1 MSQLTLAQVFDA
13 VQTWPVEQRQQ
24 LKQWLAQ
31 REAIA
36 SSQQH
41 TTETDNSLPPLDV
54 IPPIK
59 MKRVPP
65 VGPIRDMKREGEWL
79 QKHRAQYAGQWVAL
93 DGDHL
98 IQAGHS
104 AKEVHDVARA
114 QGVPHALIFLVEPPD
129 ALPFAGF

>member
-31 REAIA
+31 RETIA
-36 SSQQH
+36 PPQRH

-65 VGPIRDMKREGEWL
+65 LFPDKDMSGEKQWIAENSA
-79 QKHRAQYAGQWVAL
+79 RYAGQWVAL
-93 DGDHL
+93 EGNHL
-98 IQAGHS
+98 IKAGSS
-104 AKEVHDVARA
+104 AKEVHDA
-114 QGVPHALIFLVEPPD
+114 ALELGFTLPLLLLVESPD
-129 ALPFAGF
+129 APLFAGF